1 MSLYMVL
8 LIQSSEIQFSGN
20 EIPPPTVPVLLFKR
34 GFVWCLLWTQRW
46 GWVVV
51 IWWHHSGTGSS
62 AFRTSWSTSEGS
74 DLPFLPPRST
84 DTRPGEVWVFLCPSA
99 QGFNVGWHHFRE
111 LSQWER
117 RKLQVY
123 LFSGVKWILYLM
135 FCSPWPSIS
144 FVLEFMHGLKYPS
157 WPVNSIKV
165 HLAAVT
171 GHHPFFWELF
181 GVLCL
186 PFSAVYEAWSNDY
199 FISVVFR
206 LHACISLRCFLW
218 GSFTPCLLLYLSIK
232 VALVVT
238 VTSARSGG
246 WDSGLEGWSVSC
258 SLHSWQSGE

>member
-1 MSLYMVL
+1 M
-8 LIQSSEIQFSGN
+8 
-20 EIPPPTVPVLLFKR
+20 
-34 GFVWCLLWTQRW
+34 
-46 GWVVV
+46 
-51 IWWHHSGTGSS
+51 
-62 AFRTSWSTSEGS
+62 
-74 DLPFLPPRST
+74 
-84 DTRPGEVWVFLCPSA
+84 
-99 QGFNVGWHHFRE
+99 RE
-111 LSQWER
+111 KKAL
-117 RKLQVY
+117 LQVY

-186 PFSAVYEAWSNDY
+186 PFSAVYEAWSNGY